1 MKARSAGRLRWQVQ
15 LQSLPSPSSPLSR
28 PNDFNE
34 PNYDPSQWTS
44 YATVWACIRPLSG
57 RELLWAREIVADV
70 THNVELRYLKGILP
84 KHRILYQDMY
94 GGQTRVLNILAV
106 MDDEERHRWLDLLC
120 RESV

>member
-1 MKARSAGRLRWQVQ
+1 MQ
-15 LQSLPSPSSPLSR
+15 LQALPSPTGSLSR

-34 PNYDPSQWTS
+34 PSYDPSQWTT
-44 YATVWACIRPLSG
+44 YAGDARNPVWACIKPLSG

-84 KHRILYQDMY
+84 KHRILYQDLW

-106 MDDEERHRWLDLLC
+106 LDDEERHRWLDLLC